1 MKNNKINFALI
12 SATIAIGTY
21 FVVDAVRSAK
31 DKIFRLA
38 AGESNYERNHKRK

>member
-12 SATIAIGTY
+12 SFSLALGTY
-21 FVVDAVRSAK
+21 LVVDVIKNAK
-31 DKIFRLA
+31 DKIIRLA